1 MVSRTVMIGIVAAI
15 VVIIAGAGIYVL
27 MQPPVTPPVTKH
39 KMAVLLPGSITDA
52 GWNSAMYVGASALGL
67 EMNATLDVTI
77 AEGLGQVGVAPTMRD
92 YASRGYDILVCWTIQ
107 YTADAMAV
115 HQDYNNTWFI
125 VSTAYQTA
133 YNVISLNV
141 NLYEG
146 AFLAGLAMGKLTNSN
161 IIGGVAGYNY
171 ATTAAV
177 PNGFYD
183 GVKYVNPQVTVLP
196 TIYAGVWDDVG
207 KGRESGEA
215 LIAQGADLLISRGD
229 GLTLGV
235 IQAASAH
242 FGAQDTVYMVG
253 DMADQHALA
262 SKTIVTSNMVFTQ
275 NQLRLVVEMIDNGT
289 MKAKSDAGQR
299 VFTWGVREGVAGIA
313 PYWGLTYKIP
323 LESVLLVQRAIDAL
337 KAGTFQVIVNMTD
350 GTLDYVGTF

>member
-1 MVSRTVMIGIVAAI
+1 MVSRTVMIAVVAVIVIAI
-15 VVIIAGAGIYVL
+15 VGAGIYIA

-52 GWNSAMYVGASALGL
+52 GWNSAMYVGATALGL
-67 EMNATLDVTI
+67 EMNETLDVTI
-77 AEGLGQVGVAPTMRD
+77 AEGLGQVGVAPTMRGYGD
-92 YASRGYDILVCWTIQ
+92 AGYDIIVGWTIQ

-115 HQDYNNTWFI
+115 HKAYNNTWFI
-125 VSTAYQTA
+125 ISTAYQTA

-141 NLYEG
+141 NLWEG
-146 AFLAGLAMGKLTNSN
+146 AFLAGLAMGPLTNTS

-177 PNGFYD
+177 PNGFYM
-183 GVKYVNPQVTVLP
+183 GVKYVNPGVTVLP
-196 TIYAGVWDDVG
+196 TVFAGVWDDVG

-242 FGAQDTVYMVG
+242 QGSTSTVYMCG

-262 SKTIVTSNMVFTQ
+262 PKTILTSNLVFTQ
-275 NQLRLVVEMIDNGT
+275 NQLRLVVQMIDNGT
-289 MKAKSDAGQR
+289 MLANANNGIQSYI
-299 VFTWGVREGVAGIA
+299 WGVKENNAGIA
-313 PYWGLTYKIP
+313 PFWGLDYK
-323 LESVLLVQRAIDAL
+323 VLPSSKALITRCINAL
-337 KAGTFQVIVNMTD
+337 KAGTFKLTVNMTT
-350 GTLDYVGTF
+350 GVVTKVGTF